1 MSWFGS
7 LTRLALLLALAYLGF
22 YVYGLI
28 MGVFSPV
35 ELLGFT
41 ILAVV
46 FAAAFIIHMIRLRHV
61 MKTPG
66 AHEELMRQAHVYRER
81 RGF

>member
-1 MSWFGS
+1 MFLGS
-7 LTRLALLLALAYLGF
+7 LSRAGLLAGLGYLGF

-28 MGVFSPV
+28 MGVFSPF

-41 ILAVV
+41 LIAVV
-46 FAAAFIIHMIRLRHV
+46 CVAAFVGYTLR
-61 MKTPG
+61 MRRAMRTPG
-66 AHEELMRQAHVYRER
+66 EHEELMRQAHFYRER

>member
-1 MSWFGS
+1 MTFLGNFS
-7 LTRLALLLALAYLGF
+7 RLALLGALGYLGF
-22 YVYGLI
+22 YVYGLV
-28 MGVFSPV
+28 MGVFSPF

-41 ILAVV
+41 VLAVV
-46 FAAAFIIHMIRLRHV
+46 FAAAFVIHTVRIRRA

-66 AHEELMRQAHVYRER
+66 QHEAIMRQAHVYRER

>member
-1 MSWFGS
+1 MTFLGN
-7 LTRLALLLALAYLGF
+7 LTRLALLAALAYLGF
-22 YVYGLI
+22 YIYGVI
-28 MGVFSPV
+28 MGVFSPT

-41 ILAVV
+41 VLAVA
-46 FAAAFIIHMIRLRHV
+46 FAAAFVVHMIRIRRA

-66 AHEELMRQAHVYRER
+66 QHEAIMREAHVYRER

>member
-1 MSWFGS
+1 MTFIGN
-7 LTRLALLLALAYLGF
+7 LTRLALLAALGYLGF

-28 MGVFSPV
+28 MGVFFPV
-35 ELLGFT
+35 ELFGFT

-46 FAAAFIIHMIRLRHV
+46 FTTAFVVHMVRLRRA
-61 MKTPG
+61 MNTPG
-66 AHEELMRQAHVYRER
+66 QHEAIMRQAHVYRER